1 MKKLIAMLLAA
12 TMVVGLV
19 GCGGGDKQPASSASA
34 EAGSNDLQDISVVLD
49 WYPNAIHTFMYV
61 AQEKGYF
68 AEICNFVELYFRWM
82 HASFRSSEY
91 RTNTELLLC
100 F

>member
-49 WYPNAIHTFMYV
+49 W
-61 AQEKGYF
+61 
-68 AEICNFVELYFRWM
+68 
-82 HASFRSSEY
+82 
-91 RTNTELLLC
+91 
-100 F
+100 